1 MTHSDKTYIS
11 KDQELGQVEEKK
23 FLLSEPFKFKNGELS
38 NLEIAYES
46 YGSLNQERTNCI
58 LLCHALT
65 GDHHAAGYHEGDEK
79 PGWWNHLIGPGK
91 PIDTNIFFVVCS
103 NCLGACGG
111 STGPASKSFEDTT
124 RSYGMDF
131 PDFTIKDMIRAQKAL
146 LDFLEV
152 KNIEAVIGGSMG
164 GMQALQWIVDFPEFV
179 KKALVI
185 AATSRHSAQTIA
197 FNEVGRRSIQ
207 GDPLWKRGNYS
218 QGSGP
223 DIGLAV
229 ARMMAH
235 ITYLSDEGMEDKF
248 GRDQPIDSTHNF
260 EFKVESYL
268 DHQGKKFVDRFDA
281 NTYIKL
287 TRALDRFDLVGD
299 QGLENSLSHVKS
311 KVLVIAFTS
320 DWLYTPEQNKE
331 IVNAMLRIGK
341 DASYLE
347 LDHKHGHDSFLINS
361 QDFLRT
367 VSAFLIGK
375 TEEDKKEKRNSG
387 STHSRYDVKKE
398 ADFKII
404 DDWVESGSRVLDLG
418 CGKGALLEYLRD
430 TKDVFGLGVDYDLNK
445 ATACVARGVTVCQE
459 DIRKV
464 LSNLKDNSFD
474 WVIFS
479 RMVEE
484 LEEPGKVILE
494 ALRVGKRVAISF
506 VNYSY
511 WKNRYRFL
519 RSGVRIRNEVYPD
532 PWEASKLRNYFSV
545 RDFELFCKDMKA
557 EKIDFSIG
565 RKVFHRGDWVK
576 TCKFLPNLRAGLAIY
591 ELIKK

>member
-1 MTHSDKTYIS
+1 
-11 KDQELGQVEEKK
+11 
-23 FLLSEPFKFKNGELS
+23 
-38 NLEIAYES
+38 
-46 YGSLNQERTNCI
+46 
-58 LLCHALT
+58 
-65 GDHHAAGYHEGDEK
+65 
-79 PGWWNHLIGPGK
+79 
-91 PIDTNIFFVVCS
+91 
-103 NCLGACGG
+103 
-111 STGPASKSFEDTT
+111 
-124 RSYGMDF
+124 MDF

-179 KKALVI
+179 QKALVI

-207 GDPLWKRGNYS
+207 GDPLWSQGDYS

-248 GRDQPIDSTHNF
+248 GRDQTIDSTHNF

-287 TRALDRFDLVGD
+287 TRALDRFDLVGN
-299 QGLENSLSHVKS
+299 QGLENSLSHVNS

-361 QDFLRT
+361 PDFLRT

-387 STHSRYDVKKE
+387 STYSRYDVKKRL
-398 ADFKII
+398 IL
-404 DDWVESGSRVLDLG
+404 R
-418 CGKGALLEYLRD
+418 LLMTGWNQVPKYL
-430 TKDVFGLGVDYDLNK
+430 TWAVVK
-445 ATACVARGVTVCQE
+445 
-459 DIRKV
+459 
-464 LSNLKDNSFD
+464 
-474 WVIFS
+474 
-479 RMVEE
+479 
-484 LEEPGKVILE
+484 
-494 ALRVGKRVAISF
+494 
-506 VNYSY
+506 
-511 WKNRYRFL
+511 
-519 RSGVRIRNEVYPD
+519 
-532 PWEASKLRNYFSV
+532 
-545 RDFELFCKDMKA
+545 ELFWIFK
-557 EKIDFSIG
+557 
-565 RKVFHRGDWVK
+565 R
-576 TCKFLPNLRAGLAIY
+576 Y
-591 ELIKK
+591 